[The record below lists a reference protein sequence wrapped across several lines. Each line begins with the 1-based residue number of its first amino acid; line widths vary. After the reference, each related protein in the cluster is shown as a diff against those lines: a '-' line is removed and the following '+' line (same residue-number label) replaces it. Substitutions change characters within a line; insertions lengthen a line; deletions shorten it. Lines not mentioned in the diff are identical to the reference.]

1 VNKQETTYLASVRL
15 TRILFYRA
23 CTDLGYETY
32 HLYGVRRMH
41 DCTPEMREEAGALYI
56 KYILMCSNRTLKTI
70 IDSHEEGI
78 CRRAENTL
86 ERIRNELLERVL
98 YEEDISK
105 DKTIN
110 CN

>member
-1 VNKQETTYLASVRL
+1 MNKQETTYLASVRL
-15 TRILFYRA
+15 TRILFYKA
-23 CTDLGYETY
+23 CTDLGYYTSCP
-32 HLYGVRRMH
+32 LSVRRIH
-41 DCTPEMREEAGALYI
+41 DCTPEMKDKAGALYI

-70 IDSHEEGI
+70 IDTHEEGF

-105 DKTIN
+105 DKTID
-110 CN
+110 CD